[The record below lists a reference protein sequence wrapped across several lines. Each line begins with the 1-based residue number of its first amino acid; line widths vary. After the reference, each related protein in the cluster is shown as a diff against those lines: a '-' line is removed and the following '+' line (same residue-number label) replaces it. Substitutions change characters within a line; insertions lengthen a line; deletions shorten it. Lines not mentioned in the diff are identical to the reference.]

1 MKFTLKLPV
10 NKPNNIDWLLYC
22 MWEFRLRCEVLLSL
36 IQYMIFYHKCLFVEY
51 VLYTFS
57 SHVRQVAFS
66 RMKFHRFNKNESRKA
81 ELIPQTLTD
90 FNNVI
95 SDFAERQGASWDLW
109 IVSAPRDKSNG
120 CCFPPLRVYF
130 GTVSVYKESG
140 SHEAQ
145 MLVQNNSS
153 RFRRLI
159 K

>member
-1 MKFTLKLPV
+1 MFYTLSVAMLGRLPLA
-10 NKPNNIDWLLYC
+10 DWN
-22 MWEFRLRCEVLLSL
+22 L
-36 IQYMIFYHKCLFVEY
+36 IGSI
-51 VLYTFS
+51 
-57 SHVRQVAFS
+57 
-66 RMKFHRFNKNESRKA
+66 KNESRKA
-81 ELIPQTLTD
+81 ELISQTLTD

-95 SDFAERQGASWDLW
+95 SDFAECQGASWDLW

-145 MLVQNNSS
+145 MLAQNNSS